1 MMMKRL
7 LVFLLMACFLFHEG
21 GSVSAQNWFG
31 NETRIVAS
39 KKTVTKNVKLH
50 SFSSISIVGSGDI
63 DLTVAPQGTAPQ
75 AKLIMPENLQDIVQV
90 YVKDD
95 VLNFRLKKGYSVSR
109 NNTPLKLQ
117 LTAPMVK
124 SVSIA
129 GSGDFDILNDAEVD
143 HDVELSITGSGDID
157 THALTC
163 DNLNVRIAGSG
174 DVELGPVNS
183 KLLSLSI
190 SGSGDIEAK
199 SVKSREVEASIAGSG
214 DIELKGT
221 TSTAR
226 YKIAGSGDLKAH
238 NLQAC
243 DVEASV
249 AGSGDLTCYASESLV
264 ARTTGSGYI
273 QYKGNPKKLEVSKRG
288 VSKM

>member
-1 MMMKRL
+1 
-7 LVFLLMACFLFHEG
+7 MACFLFHEG

-143 HDVELSITGSGDID
+143 HDVEFTISGSGDID